1 MIMDGMNDQS
11 AKGQNQGE
19 DFDLDMDSDEQE
31 TADGGLLITIGN
43 EVSED
48 PVFFANMAISL
59 NEQEM
64 SDLAMDIIDAVQRDK
79 EARSMRDKQ
88 YEEGLK
94 RTGLGNDAPGGAQFQ
109 GASKVVHPILTEVSV
124 DFASRTI
131 KELFPRSG
139 SDGGPVKEFI
149 VGEVTKEKADKAKRK
164 TRYFNWQL
172 TVQMPEF
179 RSDLEQL
186 LTQVPLGGAQYLKLT
201 WDKRLKRPRPFFIP
215 IDDMYLPYAATSFYS
230 SERKTHRQTIT
241 RLEFDRRVMSG
252 LYRDIELAPATAPE
266 ETKAAQANDKIEG
279 RSQEDYYDED
289 GLREIY
295 ECYVECEIAED
306 DYSNGEIAP
315 YIISIDVSSKTIL
328 GMYRNWEEED
338 ARRVALEWIVEFPFV
353 PWRGAYPIGIVHMI
367 GGLAA
372 AITGSLRALLDS
384 AHIQNSA
391 SGLKLKGGSK
401 GGQSLNIQPTQIL
414 EIEGTPNGD
423 DIRKTFMPLPFNG
436 PSPVLYQ
443 LMGFLTEAAK
453 GVVRT
458 TFEDLS
464 DNPDRLPVGTTLAL
478 IEQGMTVFN
487 AIHARLHD
495 SMGKTLKILHRL
507 NKNYLDEEEVYDETG
522 ELLVRRAD
530 FDGPIDVV
538 PVSDPNIFSE
548 TQRFAQVQII
558 ADRAAANPT
567 LYDQR
572 KVEEL
577 ILERTKIPDAKN
589 LLIPRPQPQ
598 RLNAVNENLAAM
610 MGKSLIAFPDQDHL
624 AHLKVHLDFM
634 VNPVLGGNP
643 IIGPS
648 FIPLILTHVKDHIGM
663 WYVTETVNFASHAA
677 GMDVSMLMDSKDP
690 EVDQEFD
697 RMLAATSEQVN
708 FNAQQTLKGIP
719 PVIQQAIQFMQSLS
733 PQPTDPA
740 QVAMVSA
747 QAQQADVQRKGQAD
761 QMKAAIDKQR
771 IDADLASKAAE
782 IQMRQQINQEDN
794 QTAMLISAS
803 EIQAGHRTNISTGT
817 GLGHGD

>member
-1 MIMDGMNDQS
+1 MVDPTQASQIQGEKFDLEQDDDGM
-11 AKGQNQGE
+11 
-19 DFDLDMDSDEQE
+19 QE
-31 TADGGLLITIGN
+31 TEDGGLLIAIGN

-48 PVFFANMAISL
+48 PEFFVNMAVFMPEHDM
-59 NEQEM
+59 N
-64 SDLAMDIIDAVQRDK
+64 DLAMEIIEAVSRDK
-79 EARSMRDKQ
+79 DARKLRDKQ

-131 KELFPRSG
+131 KEIFPRSG
-139 SDGGPVKEFI
+139 PDGGPVREFI
-149 VGEVTKEKADKAKRK
+149 VGQITKEKAEKAKRK
-164 TRYFNWQL
+164 SRYFNWQL

-230 SERKTHRQTIT
+230 AERKTHRQTIT

-252 LYRDIELAPATAPE
+252 LYRDIELSPAAVPE
-266 ETKAAQANDKIEG
+266 ETQAAQANDKIEG

-295 ECYVECEIAED
+295 ECYVECEIASD
-306 DYSNGEIAP
+306 QYTGGEVAP
-315 YIISIDVSSKTIL
+315 YIISIDVSSKKIL
-328 GMYRNWEEED
+328 GMYRNWEED
-338 ARRVALEWIVEFPFV
+338 DKRRVALDWVVEWPFV

-367 GGLAA
+367 GGLSA

-384 AHIQNSA
+384 AHIQNA
-391 SGLKLKGGSK
+391 ATGLKLKGGSK

-414 EIEGTPNGD
+414 EVEGTPNGD

-443 LMGFLTEAAK
+443 LMGFLTETAK

-507 NKNYLDEEEVYDETG
+507 NKTYLDEEEVFDETG

-530 FDGPIDVV
+530 FDGPIDVI

-558 ADRAAANPT
+558 ADRAAANPQ

-577 ILERTKIPDAKN
+577 ILERTKIPDAKG
-589 LLIPRPQPQ
+589 LLVPRPQPE

-624 AHLKVHLDFM
+624 AHLKVHLEFM

-643 IIGPS
+643 IIAPS
-648 FIPLILTHVKDHIGM
+648 FIPLVLTHIKDHIGM
-663 WYVTETVNFASHAA
+663 WYVTETVRYASQAA
-677 GMDVSMLMDSKDP
+677 GMDVSLLMDSKDP

-708 FNAQQTLKGIP
+708 AIAEQTLGSIP
-719 PVIQQAIQFMQSLS
+719 PVIQQAIQFLQSMS
-733 PQPTDPA
+733 PQPQDPA

-747 QAQQADVQRKGQAD
+747 QAQQADVQRKAQAD
-761 QMKAAIDKQR
+761 QVKAAIDKQK
-771 IDADLASKAAE
+771 IEADLAAKMADLQIRE
-782 IQMRQQINQEDN
+782 RINQEDN
-794 QTAMLISAS
+794 QTAMLIAAS
-803 EIQAGHRTNISTGT
+803 EIEAGHRTNIKTGT
-817 GLGHGD
+817 ALGHGD